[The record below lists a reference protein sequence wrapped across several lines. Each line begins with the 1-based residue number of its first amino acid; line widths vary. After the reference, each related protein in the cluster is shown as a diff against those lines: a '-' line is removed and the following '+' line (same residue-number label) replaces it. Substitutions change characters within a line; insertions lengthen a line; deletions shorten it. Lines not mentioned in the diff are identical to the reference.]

1 MIDLHVHSLLSDGE
15 LLPEEIVR
23 RYEQKGYAAIAL
35 TDHAGPSNLEAL
47 IKVTVSF
54 CNWVRTKGATKL
66 LVIPGV
72 ELTYCPPSLIPE
84 LVKEARKMGARLILV
99 HGETLVEPVAE
110 GTNLAAIQGGAD
122 ILAHPGL
129 ITHEEAK
136 LAAQKGV
143 LLEISARAG
152 HCLANGHV
160 AKMAYESG
168 ALMAYGSDA
177 HGPEDILEV
186 EGVLKVLRAAGL
198 DEEVAK
204 RTFLSMEELVKK
216 CLGYQTS

>member
-15 LLPEEIVR
+15 LLPEEIIR
-23 RYEQKGYAAIAL
+23 RYEQKGYTAVAL
-35 TDHAGPSNLEAL
+35 TDHAGPSNLEGL
-47 IKVTVSF
+47 IKATVSF
-54 CNWVRTKGATKL
+54 CNWVRAKGITKL

-72 ELTYCPPSLIPE
+72 ELTHCPPPLIPE
-84 LVKEARKMGARLILV
+84 LIKEARKMGAKLVLV

-110 GTNLAAIQGGAD
+110 GTNLAAIQGEAD

-129 ITHEEAK
+129 ITSEEAK

-143 LLEISARAG
+143 LLEISARVG

-168 ALMAYGSDA
+168 ALVTYGSDA
-177 HGPEDILEV
+177 HGPKDILGV
-186 EGVLKVLRAAGL
+186 EDVLKVLRASGL
-198 DEEVAK
+198 EEEVAK
-204 RTFLSMEELVKK
+204 KAFLSMEELVKR
-216 CLGYQTS
+216 CLEYQTM